1 MYSSTILLAEDEEIV
16 WETFM
21 SRWEDNIMMGLK
33 DKRFKT
39 VDSRGSEGSS
49 GDLL

>member
-1 MYSSTILLAEDEEIV
+1 MGKSKINNP
-16 WETFM
+16 FGRFN
-21 SRWEDNIMMGLK
+21 SRLEDNIMMGLK